1 MKNWTQLYDLKLNDL
16 DLDNQDREIL
26 QLLAEKLQDNY
37 PYDRK
42 EYAGQMIKPAHPLAQ
57 AAVWMTSFINPNNHA
72 LDGGKATSA
81 LELEVIDALATM
93 VGYSSHLGHLTS
105 GGTIA
110 NLEALWVARQS
121 HPKTVV
127 LANELAHYTHSRM
140 SEVLGIP
147 FEALPADAQG
157 KICLDTLQERL
168 VHYQNLGIKPTL
180 VATMG
185 TTGMGRVD
193 PLDRIVALRG
203 ELDFRIHADAA
214 YGGYFKLSALDGEA
228 RLAFDALS
236 QADSIVIDPHKH
248 GLQPY
253 GCGAVLFNTPEVGQF
268 YKHDSPY
275 TYFTSSQLHLGEIT
289 LECSRAGA
297 SAAGVWATLQKF
309 PLVPGGLFAQRLA
322 QSLTAAQGL
331 HQTALEKGYWSI
343 APELDICIF
352 SVKGSTASEI
362 SAANRAFFEEK
373 AKEGIHLALFSLQKK
388 QCPWNVEWDTN
399 SVVVVRSVLMK
410 PEHNDETFWKAVV
423 A

>member
-1 MKNWTQLYDLKLNDL
+1 
-16 DLDNQDREIL
+16 
-26 QLLAEKLQDNY
+26 
-37 PYDRK
+37 
-42 EYAGQMIKPAHPLAQ
+42 
-57 AAVWMTSFINPNNHA
+57 
-72 LDGGKATSA
+72 
-81 LELEVIDALATM
+81 VIDALATM
-93 VGYSSHLGHLTS
+93 IGYSSHLGHLTS

-110 NLEALWVARQS
+110 NLEGLWVARQS

-168 VHYQNLGIKPTL
+168 IHYQNLGIKPTL

-352 SVKGSTASEI
+352 SVKGSIASEI

-373 AKEGIHLALFSLQKK
+373 AKEGIHLALFSLQKT